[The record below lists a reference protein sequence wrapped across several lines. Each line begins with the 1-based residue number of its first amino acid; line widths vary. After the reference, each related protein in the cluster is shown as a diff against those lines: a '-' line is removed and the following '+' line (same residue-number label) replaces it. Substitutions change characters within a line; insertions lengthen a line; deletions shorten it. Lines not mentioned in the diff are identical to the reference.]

1 MAASTPGKLPTL
13 RFRNFDSFVDVSF
26 FQELS
31 RLKLDEL
38 RLSDEPIP
46 IGGYYTVARS
56 GEAPRM
62 RFGAESFEGATINT
76 ATARAPP
83 AAAAA
88 AVAAAPPAPPAAAP
102 PTTAARPD
110 CRAPGQLLNVNTQ
123 GDFKAID
130 KTACLQA
137 LGDVLWQDITS
148 GRAVERPEL
157 LTPFQL
163 ISFAGR

>member
-83 AAAAA
+83 AAA
-88 AVAAAPPAPPAAAP
+88 P

>member
-1 MAASTPGKLPTL
+1 MAMHAFRHAS
-13 RFRNFDSFVDVSF
+13 RVFVCGF
-26 FQELS
+26 LNI
-31 RLKLDEL
+31 RRGL
-38 RLSDEPIP
+38 
-46 IGGYYTVARS
+46 
-56 GEAPRM
+56 GE
-62 RFGAESFEGATINT
+62 
-76 ATARAPP
+76 
-83 AAAAA
+83 
-88 AVAAAPPAPPAAAP
+88 
-102 PTTAARPD
+102 AARPD